1 MNLKPFKCFSLI
13 LTSFSAKGSLRAA
26 VLFGKPLEIA
36 SLSLAMTMFHN
47 FSENKKGMVS
57 SGLYYEGSGKPA
69 TLSATGIVSQK
80 LNKTAG
86 KCPTTHTR
94 SV

>member
-1 MNLKPFKCFSLI
+1 MTISTIHTFS
-13 LTSFSAKGSLRAA
+13 R
-26 VLFGKPLEIA
+26 
-36 SLSLAMTMFHN
+36 
-47 FSENKKGMVS
+47 NKKGMVS
-57 SGLYYEGSGKPA
+57 FGLDYEGSGKPA